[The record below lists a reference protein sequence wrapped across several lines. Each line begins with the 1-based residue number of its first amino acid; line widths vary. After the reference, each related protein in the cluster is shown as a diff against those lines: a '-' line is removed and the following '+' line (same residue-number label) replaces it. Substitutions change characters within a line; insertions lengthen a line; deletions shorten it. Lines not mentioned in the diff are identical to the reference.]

1 MPRLARAGLAA
12 NSQIGLGN
20 GPECTARIFVLFC
33 IVLVFLFSLL
43 LYYWFGWSYSGYFI
57 LFVAVSHSSL
67 MFSRFSG
74 PTVSLPKSVHA
85 TAVKYFRLGGVPLGL

>member
-43 LYYWFGWSYSGYFI
+43 LFTAAQPPLSKKHNGK
-57 LFVAVSHSSL
+57 LKKPAFVL
-67 MFSRFSG
+67 YR
-74 PTVSLPKSVHA
+74 
-85 TAVKYFRLGGVPLGL
+85 